1 VLAPVL
7 SDCSSDDYGA
17 TCRRRGC
24 SGSLSCSRSSS
35 RVLNPFQMTVFLLLP
50 AATLSLFPRTIYSV
64 TLFTSSWEAALIDC
78 CRVFLRCLVQCLR
91 FLRSREPSSRTRSP
105 GYRTGTSRTR
115 TPANGSACGARRS
128 TAAWLLCKDLP
139 TTPMSHLIVPLVLA
153 VLAGSGPCCVW
164 VCVL

>member
-1 VLAPVL
+1 MSTARLLGIPL
-7 SDCSSDDYGA
+7 
-17 TCRRRGC
+17 
-24 SGSLSCSRSSS
+24 
-35 RVLNPFQMTVFLLLP
+35 MFLLLVASSESVP
-50 AATLSLFPRTIYSV
+50 EDGISPPPVFCNCFSLACSSV
-64 TLFTSSWEAALIDC
+64 LFFTSSWKVDELLLLCSCVALC
-78 CRVFLRCLVQCLR
+78 CVQSLR
-91 FLRSREPSSRTRSP
+91 FSPSREPSSRTRSP